1 MSTAAYL
8 VYTICPQAILL
19 MNYSS
24 YADEVLLNLIAQQD
38 RAAFEELYLRHSQI
52 VFNLIVRIV
61 RDRSIADEILQESFW
76 QAWKKA
82 GDYRGTGAGAA
93 WLYRI
98 ARNKSLDVMRKEKRV
113 AEHGAVENQID
124 DDSYLPMVVATS
136 DSVPGGT
143 SAVERQVAQRLDQQ
157 HLRDAL
163 ATIPDEQRRCLE
175 LAYFEG
181 YSQSQIS
188 KELDVALGTVKTRV
202 RIGLEKLEHI
212 LRSAGYGG

>member
-1 MSTAAYL
+1 
-8 VYTICPQAILL
+8 
-19 MNYSS
+19 MNYSR
-24 YADEVLLNLIAQQD
+24 YADETLLDLVAQED
-38 RAAFEELYLRHSQI
+38 TGAFEELYQRHSQI

-61 RDRSIADEILQESFW
+61 RDRSAADEILQESFW

-82 GDYRGTGAGAA
+82 GDFRGRGAGAA

-98 ARNKSLDVMRKEKRV
+98 ARNKSLDMVRKQKRI
-113 AEHGAVENQID
+113 ANHGAVKNRVD
-124 DDSYLPMVVATS
+124 DGDLPLVAATS
-136 DSVPGGT
+136 DSTPG
-143 SAVERQVAQRLDQQ
+143 SASVVEHQVSQRLDRE

-163 ATIPDEQRRCLE
+163 AAIPDEQRKCLE

-188 KELDVALGTVKTRV
+188 EELGVALGTVKTRV

-212 LRSAGYGG
+212 LRSAGYR

>member
-1 MSTAAYL
+1 
-8 VYTICPQAILL
+8 
-19 MNYSS
+19 MNYSG
-24 YADEVLLNLIAQQD
+24 YADEILLNLIAQQD
-38 RAAFEELYLRHSQI
+38 SEAFEELYLRHGQI

-61 RDRSIADEILQESFW
+61 ADRAVADEILQESFW

-98 ARNKSLDVMRKEKRV
+98 ARNKSLDVVRKRKRMQINEGAEGALYEDTHLPV
-113 AEHGAVENQID
+113 AESALASSSINASPVEKEVTQQFD
-124 DDSYLPMVVATS
+124 
-136 DSVPGGT
+136 
-143 SAVERQVAQRLDQQ
+143 RQRL
-157 HLRDAL
+157 HDAL
-163 ATIPDEQRRCLE
+163 ASIPDEQRTCLE

-188 KELDVALGTVKTRV
+188 KELDVPLGTVKTRV

-212 LRSAGYGG
+212 LRSAGYSELSFWVQ